1 MVVTVSHHFFF
12 DKQDVHDEN
21 DDDDDDDDN
30 DNGDDDNDTDGDDD
44 DNDTDDDD
52 DDNAVLTSLPKTFTS
67 VRSMFI
73 SLPNNIRPQIV
84 CTIASH
90 WNQMIAA
97 NSTCCIQFIG

>member
-21 DDDDDDDDN
+21 DDDDDN
-30 DNGDDDNDTDGDDD
+30 DNGDD

-97 NSTCCIQFIG
+97 NRTCCIQFIG

>member
-30 DNGDDDNDTDGDDD
+30 DNGDD